1 MKAGRRAG
9 LLLPLF
15 SLRSARDWG
24 IGEIGDLGAFCT
36 WVASAGHRWLQ
47 LLPIAEMT
55 PGERSPYAAL
65 TAFAIDPIYLS
76 LPHVEDF
83 VAAGGEAALPAD
95 ERARLAHVQGTAGI
109 DYDGVRTLKQAALAQ
124 AFARFEAAAPAERR
138 AAFERFRA
146 AEAPW
151 LDEYA
156 LFRALKERHAER
168 AWTEWEPG
176 LARRDPV
183 VLAAAGLASRRRF
196 HEYAQW
202 LASEQ
207 WAAARATAQRVGVA
221 LGGDLPF
228 GVAADSADVWA
239 RQAEFRLDASVG
251 APPDA
256 FNSEGQDWGLPPCRW
271 DVMAANDFAWLR
283 RRTARLAALFDGC
296 RIDHVV
302 GLYRTWVRNGNEG
315 PAFDP
320 AEEAEQQA
328 LGERL
333 LGVLGEAGGAMTLL
347 AEDLGVIP
355 EFVRTSLA
363 RLAIPGYRVLRWEDD
378 DGVYRDPRA
387 YPACSVATT
396 GTHDTSTLATWW
408 SRELTPERRTAL
420 ARVRVFASLARAGA
434 SFTPTVHMAL
444 LDGLY
449 AAGSDLVLLPF
460 QDAYGGR
467 EQINVPATVGPANW
481 GYRIPWTI
489 DALAPQPLTP
499 ALRALAS
506 RHGR

>member
-1 MKAGRRAG
+1 MTAQRRAG

-15 SLRSARDWG
+15 SLRSGRDWG
-24 IGEIGDLGAFCT
+24 IGEIGDLGEFCA

-65 TAFAIDPIYLS
+65 TAFAIDPIYVS
-76 LPHVEDF
+76 LAQVDDF
-83 VAAGGEAALPAD
+83 VAAGGEAALSAE
-95 ERARLAHVQGTAGI
+95 ERARLAHVRGVAGI
-109 DYDGVRTLKQAALAQ
+109 DYDGIRTLKRAALEH
-124 AFARFEAAAPAERR
+124 AFARFEAAAPAGRR
-138 AAFERFRA
+138 AAFERFRT
-146 AEAPW
+146 AEAAW
-151 LDEYA
+151 LEEYA
-156 LFRALKERHAER
+156 LFRAVKERHDER

-176 LARRDPV
+176 FARREPAA
-183 VLAAAGLASRRRF
+183 LATAALEGRRRF
-196 HEYAQW
+196 HEYVQW
-202 LASEQ
+202 VASTQ
-207 WAAARATAQRVGVA
+207 WTAARAAAGRLGVA

-228 GVAADSADVWA
+228 GVAVDSADVWA
-239 RQAEFRLDASVG
+239 RPDEFRLDASVG

-302 GLYRTWVRNGNEG
+302 GLYRMWVRNGDVA

-320 AEEAEQQA
+320 PEEADQLA

-333 LGVLGEAGGAMTLL
+333 LGVLREASHGMTLL

-355 EFVRTSLA
+355 EFVRKSLA

-378 DGVYRDPRA
+378 AGVYRDPRA
-387 YPACSVATT
+387 YPACSVATA

-408 SRELTPERRTAL
+408 SSELTPERRVAL
-420 ARVRVFASLARAGA
+420 ARVPVFAKLAGA
-434 SFTPTVHMAL
+434 EAWFTPAVQAAL
-444 LDGLY
+444 LGGLY
-449 AAGSDLVLLPF
+449 AARSELVLLPF

-489 DALAPQPLTP
+489 DALAAQPFTP
-499 ALRALAS
+499 TLRKLAA
-506 RHGR
+506 RHRR